1 MELERGSQSA
11 LRQQEQRGYYKW
23 REVYSQKYGSLHAV
37 GLLCQGCGVN
47 TLSGGRAEVCQGR
60 LFNNMIR
67 YGCNHSGTTAC
78 LKVNSLLVTL
88 DQDSTH
94 FISSFGVF
102 NFSWDK
108 IRSGYTR
115 LHEAW
120 EKSKANTYWA
130 GSGGGTFWAVRLF
143 PTGLGCWGLRHGE
156 LYKRVHGFE
165 EAVNWCLSGSYWMKK
180 CQLGSE
186 NWKCFLW
193 PECYIE
199 KLGWASFAMLSTLS
213 E

>member
-11 LRQQEQRGYYKW
+11 LRQQEQRGYDKW

-94 FISSFGVF
+94 FISSFGVLISREIKSDQDTLAYMRHGK
-102 NFSWDK
+102 NL
-108 IRSGYTR
+108 R
-115 LHEAW
+115 LTHTEL
-120 EKSKANTYWA
+120 

-193 PECYIE
+193 PECYIV
-199 KLGWASFAMLSTLS
+199 KLGWASFAM
-213 E
+213 